1 MTDRISQERR
11 SWNMSR
17 IRGKNTTPE
26 VQLRKL
32 LHAAGYRFR
41 LHGRNLP
48 GKPDIVLKKY
58 KTAIFVHGC
67 FWHRHEGCAGATV
80 PKTRTEFWTAKF
92 QDTVQRDQRK
102 QQELEKSGWRV
113 ITVWEC
119 DVRRRPDGVLKD
131 IVSHMVSI

>member
-1 MTDRISQERR
+1 
-11 SWNMSR
+11 MSR
-17 IRGKNTTPE
+17 IRGKDTRPE

-41 LHGRNLP
+41 LHVRKLP

-67 FWHRHEGCAGATV
+67 FWHRHEGCAGATM

-92 QDTVQRDQRK
+92 HETVQRDQRK
-102 QQELEKSGWRV
+102 REELENAGWQV

-119 DVRRRPDGVLKD
+119 NLERTPLAVLKY
-131 IVSHMVSI
+131 IENQMVDR

>member
-1 MTDRISQERR
+1 
-11 SWNMSR
+11 MSR

-80 PKTRTEFWTAKF
+80 PKTRTKFWTAKF

-119 DVRRRPDGVLKD
+119 DLRIRPDGVLKD
-131 IVSHMVSI
+131 IESHMVSI

>member
-1 MTDRISQERR
+1 MTDKISQERR

-26 VQLRKL
+26 VRLRKL

-41 LHGRNLP
+41 LHVRNLP
-48 GKPDIVLKKY
+48 GKPDIVLRKY

-67 FWHRHEGCAGATV
+67 FWHRHEGCAGATM
-80 PKTRTEFWTAKF
+80 PKTRTEFWAAKF
-92 QDTVQRDQRK
+92 QETVQRDQRK
-102 QQELEKSGWRV
+102 REELEKAGWRV

-119 DVRRRPDGVLKD
+119 DLKSAPSAVIKD
-131 IVSHMVSI
+131 IENQIVHR